1 MKYTTIE
8 VINVLNQTLLHS
20 VLMTDPKKPN
30 GKLCKFERL
39 DNSILEDTVINAIGL
54 DKDDVQEGVLNVNQY
69 VHNLVYPNDPALKSQ
84 PDTARILYL
93 SKLLNTVLGDGEE
106 VWDESG
112 KWCFILQQDTVMPDT
127 NNQHYINFRV
137 EFYLIN

>member
-8 VINVLNQTLLHS
+8 VINVLYLTIANS
-20 VLMTDPKKPN
+20 SLMTDVKKPS
-30 GKLCKFERL
+30 GKLCKLERPL
-39 DNSILEDTVINAIGL
+39 NSVLEDVVINAIGL

-69 VHNLVYPNDPALKSQ
+69 VNNLKLPNLEDKAQ

-93 SKLLNTVLGDGEE
+93 SKLLNTILGDGEE
-106 VWDESG
+106 VWDTTG
-112 KWCFILQQDTVMPDT
+112 KWCFVLQQDMVFPDT

-137 EFYLIN
+137 EFYLNN